1 MFYLSS
7 SFSFTIPIAGEVG
20 QLYKNGWW
28 YTEWI
33 EAQMSAQQ
41 EVLWVAFVVAQVA
54 GLWGINSLFRTGR
67 FRFLTPFGNGD

>member
-7 SFSFTIPIAGEVG
+7 SISFTSPIAGEVG
-20 QLYKNGWW
+20 QLYQNGWW

-33 EAQMSAQQ
+33 EPQMSAQQ

-54 GLWGINSLFRTGR
+54 GLWGDEQFVLDG
-67 FRFLTPFGNGD
+67 